1 MVFRGNFHETTF
13 CATILF
19 VPVVLRKHEDPLA
32 TLVTIE
38 SAPDMH
44 KMQNSVKGTVTESKN
59 LPVDFIAPVCRQS
72 LLL

>member
-1 MVFRGNFHETTF
+1 MVFRGNFYETTF

-44 KMQNSVKGTVTESKN
+44 KMQNSVKGTVTES
-59 LPVDFIAPVCRQS
+59 
-72 LLL
+72 